1 MYFELLKRDEEV
13 SALILGANECMSARG
28 YTEHGLRHTGWV
40 SHMASH
46 ILEQLGYSEKDMDL
60 VKCAGLLH
68 DIGNALTRH
77 EHGSHSAILAYPIL
91 LRIGMPYADAVKV
104 TSAIANHEEQSGHP
118 VNILAAALV
127 IADKSDVNRSRVD
140 FSKQFDS
147 ADIHD
152 RVNFAVRENTIDI
165 DKEARII
172 NSRFT
177 MEESASVKDF
187 LEIYAER
194 MEMCEKSAKVLNAT
208 FHLYINGSKI
218 N

>member
-40 SHMASH
+40 AEMASR
-46 ILEQLGYSEKDMDL
+46 ILDKLGYSQADMDL

-68 DIGNALTRH
+68 DIGNSLTRQN
-77 EHGSHSAILAYPIL
+77 HGAYSAILAYPIL
-91 LRIGMPYADAVKV
+91 LRIGMPYVDAVKV

-118 VNILAAALV
+118 VNILASALV
-127 IADKSDVNRSRVD
+127 IADKSDVNRTRVD
-140 FSKQFDS
+140 FSKKFDS
-147 ADIHD
+147 SDIHD
-152 RVNFAVRENTIDI
+152 RVNFAVRDNTIDI
-165 DKEARII
+165 DTEARII

-177 MEESASVKDF
+177 MEESASVMDF
-187 LEIYAER
+187 LEIYADR
-194 MEMCEKSAKVLNAT
+194 MEMCENAASILNAT